1 MKSINDQ
8 IRELQLVKEQIRELQ
23 LIKEQLEECP
33 QIAPAAIAALAMA
46 TLDKA
51 IAKCKD
57 AIAILDEAK
66 AQADAKAQVEV
77 EAEVEALYVRWT
89 SFTK

>member
-66 AQADAKAQVEV
+66 AKADAKAQVEV

-89 SFTK
+89 LSPK

>member
-8 IRELQLVKEQIRELQ
+8 IRELQLIKKQIRELQLIKKQIRELQ
-23 LIKEQLEECP
+23 LIKEQVEEGP
-33 QIAPAAIAALAMA
+33 QIALITPSIE

-51 IAKCKD
+51 IAKAK
-57 AIAILDEAK
+57 AHAEAK
-66 AQADAKAQVEV
+66 A
-77 EAEVEALYVRWT
+77 LYVHRLYT